1 MKNNIEKV
9 YGKLPKKKVDL
20 KKHKIALGLLD
31 NFNYENEYLQ
41 EELGRLSYSV
51 EEWFD
56 EKFDQWFTIGREIYS
71 VYFQNSESFVTTDD
85 VGGDMEILNEIKTR
99 SEELGLD
106 VEEVYPDF
114 YDHKENIEY
123 LIDLEQIFDQQKE
136 QFRNESKSV

>member
-41 EELGRLSYSV
+41 EEVGRLSYSV

-56 EKFDQWFTIGREIYS
+56 EKYDEMWSLFMDLKA
-71 VYFQNSESFVTTDD
+71 VYLQNSEAFVTTDD
-85 VGGDMEILNEIKTR
+85 VIGDMEILNQVQTR
-99 SEELGLD
+99 AEELGID
-106 VEEVYPDF
+106 VEEVYPEF
-114 YDHKENIEY
+114 YEHKENIEY
-123 LIDLEQIFDQQKE
+123 LSDLEKRFDDQKDRF
-136 QFRNESKSV
+136 QRFTP

>member
-41 EELGRLSYSV
+41 DEVSRLSYSV

-56 EKFDQWFTIGREIYS
+56 EKYDEMWSLFMDLKA
-71 VYFQNSESFVTTDD
+71 VYLQNSESFVTTDD
-85 VGGDMEILNEIKTR
+85 VAGDMEILNQVKTR
-99 SEELGLD
+99 AEELGID
-106 VEEVYPDF
+106 VEEVYPEF
-114 YDHKENIEY
+114 YEHKENIEY
-123 LIDLEQIFDQQKE
+123 LSDLEKRFDE
-136 QFRNESKSV
+136 QVRKMEDFVR